1 MLNQPYMP
9 LDARIYV
16 AGHKG
21 LVGSAVV
28 RELERKGYSHIIG
41 RTHQELDLTD
51 ATAVRDFFA
60 AERPTFVFMSAA
72 KVGGI
77 SANATFP
84 VQFLRD
90 NLLMQSNVIDSAYQT
105 RVSRLLFFGSSCI
118 YPKFAPQPILESSLL
133 TGELEPTNRPYAIA
147 KIAGVEMCWSFNRQ
161 YHTKYLAAMP
171 TNLYGPGDN
180 YDLRNSHVLPALI
193 RKIAEAIR
201 TGASAV
207 DLWGTGTPKRELLYS
222 EDLAEG
228 AVFLM
233 NLDEAAFNPLVD
245 PTLPPL
251 INLGTGEDVTI
262 LELAETVAKVLGY
275 HGSFRFDTTQPDGTP
290 RKLLDVSC
298 IHSLGW
304 RHKTSLEEGIRLT
317 WNSVRTIFETEH

>member
-1 MLNQPYMP
+1 MP
-9 LDARIYV
+9 LAARIFV

-28 RELERKGYSHIIG
+28 RELQRQGYSHILR
-41 RTHQELDLTD
+41 RTRQELDLTD
-51 ATAVRDFFA
+51 SSAVGKFFD
-60 AERPTFVFMSAA
+60 AERPEFVFMAAA

-77 SANATFP
+77 AANATFP
-84 VQFLRD
+84 VEFLRD
-90 NLLMQSNVIDSAYQT
+90 NLLIQNNVIDAAFRSM
-105 RVSRLLFFGSSCI
+105 VSRLLFFGSSCI

-147 KIAGVEMCWSFNRQ
+147 KIAGVELCWSFNRQ
-161 YHTKYLAAMP
+161 YDTKYLAVMP

-180 YDLRNSHVLPALI
+180 YDLHNSHVLPAIL
-193 RKIAEAIR
+193 RKIAEAKR
-201 TGASAV
+201 AGAATV

-233 NLDEAAFNPLVD
+233 NLNEASFNSLVA
-245 PTLPPL
+245 PGEPPL

-262 LELAETVAKVLGY
+262 LELAQTVARVLGY
-275 HGSFRFDTTQPDGTP
+275 TGSFRFDPTKPDGTP
-290 RKLLDVSC
+290 RKLLDVSR
-298 IHSLGW
+298 IHSMGW
-304 RHKTSLEEGIRLT
+304 HHRTSLEEGIRLT
-317 WNSVRTIFETEH
+317 WNTVRTVFETEL